1 MRNDFDMFA
10 QQETVGTRDDF
21 DLLNSLISRRR
32 AGRSSAVISR
42 RLLRQFGGI
51 RRVLRATPHELA
63 QVKGVDDAI
72 VRHFRQTRALMEAM
86 ALAELDET
94 HVLDEPEAV
103 FAFCRLLLAGER
115 REQFHV
121 LYLDKAFRLTA
132 HECLQVGTVDHVT
145 VYPREVLGR
154 AIQHAATS
162 IILVHNHPSGNQ
174 RPSAG
179 DIAMTRQLVEAG
191 RYLRVDVAD
200 HIIVGGGGNFS
211 FRRCGLL
218 EKAE

>member
-10 QQETVGTRDDF
+10 QLESPCGRDEF

-51 RRVLRATPHELA
+51 RRVLRASPQELA
-63 QVKGVDDAI
+63 QVKGMDDAI
-72 VRHFRQTRALMEAM
+72 VRDFRQTRALMEAI
-86 ALAELDET
+86 ARAELNEK
-94 HVLDEPEAV
+94 HVLDDPEAV
-103 FAFCRLLLAGER
+103 FDYCRLLLAGER

-132 HECLQVGTVDHVT
+132 HECLQVGTVDHVA
-145 VYPREVLGR
+145 VYPREVMGR
-154 AIQHAATS
+154 AIAHAATS

-174 RPSAG
+174 KPSAG

-191 RYLRVDVAD
+191 RYLRIEVAD
-200 HIIVGGGGNFS
+200 HIIVGGEGNFS

-218 EKAE
+218 AAE